1 MNLHFFHFPNIYIL
15 FCFKKHCCCF
25 LNVPMGSAVMGS
37 SWLVCVC
44 HAVMLACMNV
54 PVYVLVIGPQQQPWL
69 QSLARVQSLIC
80 LHIGIH
86 PKQADL
92 QAMVLSDALAGEIL
106 KTTPTHEC
114 TKSEDIDWERRD
126 QNRRDKDGLRNVKN
140 SVWWIN
146 ARLSGLNLGSESLSH
161 QLWPWVI
168 FEKNSS
174 LELSVCYKGGL
185 HQNSKRLFLPGLS
198 SILRLEM
205 ISRFQINHR
214 QQSLFHRSVPIF
226 YKLLL

>member
-1 MNLHFFHFPNIYIL
+1 MFSKCAYGF
-15 FCFKKHCCCF
+15 
-25 LNVPMGSAVMGS
+25 S
-37 SWLVCVC
+37 SYGEQFICVCVC
-44 HAVMLACMNV
+44 HAVMLACMYV

-69 QSLARVQSLIC
+69 QSLAPVQSLIC

-114 TKSEDIDWERRD
+114 PKSEDIDWERRD
-126 QNRRDKDGLRNVKN
+126 QNQNKDGLRNVKN
-140 SVWWIN
+140 SVRWIN

-174 LELSVCYKGGL
+174 LELSGCYKGGL

-198 SILRLEM
+198 SILRPEM
-205 ISRFQINHR
+205 IFT
-214 QQSLFHRSVPIF
+214 VPNKSQTAESF
-226 YKLLL
+226 SS